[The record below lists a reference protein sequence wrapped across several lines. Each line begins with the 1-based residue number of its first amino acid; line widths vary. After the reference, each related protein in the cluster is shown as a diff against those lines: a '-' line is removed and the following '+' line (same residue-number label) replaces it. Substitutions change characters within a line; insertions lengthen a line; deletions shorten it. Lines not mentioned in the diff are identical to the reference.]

1 MRPRRDSARR
11 VASLIAVGTV
21 AGVTRERRKEDRG
34 DIPNG
39 LSTDDTQG
47 SFFNS
52 SKSSLTGDYM
62 C

>member
-39 LSTDDTQG
+39 FEHRRQT
-47 SFFNS
+47 FNS
-52 SKSSLTGDYM
+52 FKSSLTGD
-62 C
+62 

>member
-39 LSTDDTQG
+39 LSTDDR
-47 SFFNS
+47 
-52 SKSSLTGDYM
+52 LTEREVFLTPLNHP
-62 C
+62 